1 MTEAAIITGEV
12 RKIAATRLAEANQ
25 DWRLGLLLG
34 ASTGAGGSSLPVSEA
49 LVLQQK
55 DEELESLRQ
64 QLHDVQSMYEQARAD
79 AQQERD
85 QKPLPGMGDSGLSRA
100 VRAFPCRKL
109 IDNPAA
115 PFVDCEFC
123 LGLRKHT
130 SPSLIPSPEIQED
143 DYDKHSRLEAA
154 ISDQMDVIQQLT
166 TEKSKMQAELT
177 AAMKVI
183 RQRDREN
190 STMAFQI
197 KQLLAQQNK
206 LKMSMTS

>member
-25 DWRLGLLLG
+25 DWRSVSYWERAQEREDHPYRFQRHSCCREGRRARVAQATITRRAKHAR
-34 ASTGAGGSSLPVSEA
+34 ASAGGRS
-49 LVLQQK
+49 
-55 DEELESLRQ
+55 RG
-64 QLHDVQSMYEQARAD
+64 
-79 AQQERD
+79 D
-85 QKPLPGMGDSGLSRA
+85 QKPLPGMGEGGLSRA

-166 TEKSKMQAELT
+166 TEKSKMRRVDGGDEGYSAARPRELDHGLSNK
-177 AAMKVI
+177 AAPGAAK
-183 RQRDREN
+183 
-190 STMAFQI
+190 
-197 KQLLAQQNK
+197 
-206 LKMSMTS
+206 